1 MPDQHCTIPML
12 IVKTIRG
19 RKKAVAFPFSDGCDI
34 HCGKIEPDRLVEDL
48 LKCCR
53 TEKVNRLEFKGTT
66 SFVPSGDPSH
76 TYFGHKLDLTSG
88 EKKLWSGLSSSK
100 QRNINK
106 SKNAG
111 IRICFYEGPEGR
123 GAIREFYKL
132 HCLTRKRHGL
142 PPQPLKFFDN
152 IHRNIISENK
162 GEIGL
167 GYLGDTPVAGAVYL
181 FCKDEVLF
189 KFGASD
195 KNHQHMRSN
204 DLLMW
209 EAIKHFSASGFK
221 TLSFG
226 KTEAFHEGLWRFK
239 EGFGATRIMM
249 QDHCYIVRS
258 SRKIKETPGVHGI
271 HNIFFKLMP
280 VPLLRLSGELL
291 YRYSA

>member
-1 MPDQHCTIPML
+1 ML

-48 LKCCR
+48 LKFCR

-76 TYFGHKLDLTSG
+76 TYLGHKLDLTAD

-100 QRNINK
+100 QRNIKK
-106 SKNAG
+106 SQCTG
-111 IRICFYEGPEGR
+111 IRIRFYDGPEGQT
-123 GAIREFYKL
+123 AIREFYKL
-132 HCLTRKRHGL
+132 HCLTRNRHGL
-142 PPQPLKFFDN
+142 PPQPLKFFDW
-152 IHRNIISENK
+152 IYRNIIAGRK
-162 GEIGL
+162 GKIGL
-167 GYLGDTPVAGAVYL
+167 AYSNDSPVSGAVY
-181 FCKDEVLF
+181 FICKHEVLF

-195 KNHQHMRSN
+195 KSLQRMRAN
-204 DLLMW
+204 DFLMW
-209 EAIKHFSASGFK
+209 EAIKHFSGEGFK

-239 EGFGATRIMM
+239 EGFGAKRIVMH
-249 QDHCYIVRS
+249 DHCYDVRTG
-258 SRKIKETPGVHGI
+258 RKIKDAPNVHGI
-271 HNIFFKLMP
+271 HNSVFRRMP
-280 VPLLRLSGELL
+280 VPLLRLSGEIL